1 MSVNTAIQDA
11 MSEAEVVTLWP
22 EPQPLPQGLQP
33 VLPFDLAMLP
43 ASLAPWVSDIA
54 ERMQAPIE
62 YVAVTA
68 IVAAGA
74 VIGRKVGI
82 RPQEH
87 TDWYEVPNL
96 WGLIVGRPGVMKSPS
111 TQQALKPINRLQ
123 ASARDDHEAAKS
135 AFVAGEMERE
145 LRAEARKK
153 AMRERLKGNPG
164 ADTSDLAMDDTEE
177 PTLRRYVA
185 NDTSYQSLGELLR
198 QNPNGMLVY
207 RDEMLSLLRSLD
219 REDNV
224 EARGFYLTAWNGT
237 DGYTFDRIGR
247 GFDLHIPSVNVSMIG
262 STQPGRLRDY
272 ISGAVRGGG
281 ADDGLIQRFS
291 LMVWPDVAKSY
302 VEQDREPDP
311 VARSAAF
318 AVFERL
324 DQLTAAT
331 AGATIDQFDP
341 DRPYLRFDQEG
352 LAMFQT
358 WRLELEQRLRG
369 GTLHPAMESHV
380 AKYRKLVPTLALIHH
395 LASGNT
401 GPVAGD
407 SVLAALCWAEFLESH
422 AHRAYAAALDTSTD
436 GAREILRH
444 IRGGDLPS
452 PFTAR
457 DVLRRAWSGL
467 SDRERVADAIE
478 TLEEHGWLRAE
489 PVPAGAKGGRP
500 TVAYTGHPKASAR

>member
-1 MSVNTAIQDA
+1 MSANTAIQDA
-11 MSEAEVVTLWP
+11 LVGAEIVSLWTDP
-22 EPQPLPQGLQP
+22 KPLPQGLLP
-33 VLPFDLAMLP
+33 VAAFDPTMLP
-43 ASLAPWVSDIA
+43 APLAPWVSDIA
-54 ERMQAPIE
+54 ARMQAPIE

-68 IVAAGA
+68 MVAAGA

-123 ASARDDHEAAKS
+123 AAAREEHEQARTEY
-135 AFVAGEMERE
+135 VVGEMERE
-145 LRAEARKK
+145 LRAEALKK

-164 ADTSDLAMDDTEE
+164 ADTSDLAIVADEE
-177 PTLRRYVA
+177 PTLRRYLA

-262 STQPGRLRDY
+262 STQPGRLREY

-291 LMVWPDVAKSY
+291 MMVWPDVAKSY

-311 VARSAAF
+311 AARATAFAAF
-318 AVFERL
+318 HRL
-324 DQLTAAT
+324 DQLSAEG
-331 AGATIDQFDP
+331 AGATIDPFDAN
-341 DRPYLRFDQEG
+341 RPFLRFDAQG
-352 LAMFQT
+352 LAVFQE
-358 WRLELEQRLRG
+358 WRLELEQRLRSG
-369 GTLHPAMESHV
+369 ILHPAMESHV
-380 AKYRKLVPTLALIHH
+380 SKYRKLVPTLALIHH
-395 LASGNT
+395 L
-401 GPVAGD
+401 VAGGVGAVGEI
-407 SVLAALCWAEFLESH
+407 SVLAALAWAEFLETH

-444 IRGGDLPS
+444 LRAGDLAS
-452 PFTAR
+452 PFSAR
-457 DVLRRAWSGL
+457 DVVRRGWTGL
-467 SDRERVADAIE
+467 GDKERVTDAIE
-478 TLEEHGWLRAE
+478 TLEEHGWIRSEA
-489 PVPAGAKGGRP
+489 VPAGVKGGRP
-500 TVAYTGHPKASAR
+500 TVAFTAHPKVAGK